1 MRDTTFNA
9 VLGQIDDFSLL
20 QKRTLIK
27 ALKKSVSKSLVF
39 HKSKTRSDLKLVE
52 SLVGV
57 AGSNDISI
65 SQIKEERLT
74 AE

>member
-1 MRDTTFNA
+1 MSDTAFNA

-27 ALKKSVSKSLVF
+27 ALKKSVSKSFVF
-39 HKSKTRSDLKLVE
+39 HKSKARSDLKLVE

>member
-1 MRDTTFNA
+1 MSDAAFNA

-39 HKSKTRSDLKLVE
+39 HKSKARSDLKLVE
-52 SLVGV
+52 SFVGV